1 MNFLIIIPLQLC
13 PYLVQQCV
21 PPYRHRFSFPW
32 GRCSANCAKFCMDRK
47 TLPCLQNASQHVAI
61 YLQQFPSY
69 LKQNCKKNYFYV
81 PRPSFLVFPGDAPVA
96 ITQNVTWMKIQFS
109 AFQTLCSMLPSVLNS
124 FSVFKSAST
133 KSRGFYVPQPIFLP
147 VDAPAIVQ
155 LCLTTYKCLHGLA
168 PPHLIRFCTPLS
180 AVASR
185 TNLSSA
191 DQHKLM
197 FVPRTHTLTFGPR
210 AFSSSSPLSWNALP
224 PASWHSRLHQH
235 LQTILENSFFQ
246 Q

>member
-1 MNFLIIIPLQLC
+1 
-13 PYLVQQCV
+13 
-21 PPYRHRFSFPW
+21 
-32 GRCSANCAKFCMDRK
+32 MDRK

-147 VDAPAIVQ
+147 VDAPTIVQ

-180 AVASR
+180 AVAGR
-185 TNLSSA
+185 THLRSA
-191 DQHKLM
+191 DQHKL
-197 FVPRTHTLTFGPR
+197 FVPRTYTSTFGPR
-210 AFSSSSPLSWNALP
+210 AFSSSSPLFWNALP
-224 PASWHSRLHQH
+224 PSFVTQPSASASSDNPWKLIFSTVIVIDCVSL
-235 LQTILENSFFQ
+235 LFWFCTFIDFFSSVTARAFVTVSV
-246 Q
+246 